1 MGIPAAVGT
10 GLFMQGKPGSA
21 LDTLTNKAATV
32 VPGLRA
38 NPKTDVGRR
47 AGRTISNEA
56 RYVLNSV
63 LQNKVPYLKGRLFY
77 NKVT

>member
-10 GLFMQGKPGSA
+10 GLFMQGKTGSA

-32 VPGLRA
+32 VPGLKA
-38 NPKTDVGRR
+38 DPKTDVARR

-56 RYVLNSV
+56 RYMLNSI
-63 LQNKVPYLKGRLFY
+63 LQNKVPYLKGRLF
-77 NKVT
+77 